1 MRSAGS
7 SLVDRLARWT
17 AFRRHPAWQPVAP
30 GADPTRRDIVATA
43 SLAAVAL
50 AVPRLLRASAAEA
63 MPMNCSSA
71 CNTQARAALAI
82 ANAQCDRSAK
92 RVTERYEFF
101 VEPALVEQHFRVVC
115 YATAEARILAQLA
128 KCKLGCLTGK
138 TSARIA
144 SPTRP
149 PVAPPQPPP
158 PPNCPEGTFFC
169 TVGAG
174 GGDICCANGYTC
186 CSCGVCCVPAVKC
199 ACCG

>member
-1 MRSAGS
+1 MRRAITSW
-7 SLVDRLARWT
+7 VDGLARWT
-17 AFRRHPAWQPVAP
+17 ASRRHTVLAPVAT

-50 AVPRLLRASAAEA
+50 AVPRLLRPSVAEA
-63 MPMNCSSA
+63 MPMNCYDDCS
-71 CNTQARAALAI
+71 TQARSALAI
-82 ANAQCDRSAK
+82 ANAQCNRGAK
-92 RVTERYEFF
+92 KLTEQYEFF
-101 VEPALVEQHFRVVC
+101 VEPALVEQHFRVTC
-115 YATAEARILAQLA
+115 YAIAEAKLLVQLG
-128 KCKLGCLTGK
+128 KCKVGCLTGK

-149 PVAPPQPPP
+149 PIAPPKPPP

-174 GGDICCANGYTC
+174 GGDICCLTGYSC